1 MRTCPSCHAENEDYA
16 RFCENCG
23 AKLEELPL
31 TDETKY
37 FDSPLDDE
45 THLYEVRH
53 CPACGTVNEIGAKFC
68 EACGEALED
77 AAAPA
82 SEDAAATSEQDQCPA
97 CGYENDEDAVFCEN
111 CGAKLE
117 QKEAAESAG
126 DKAPCPACG
135 FVNDDDAVFC
145 ENCGAKLPAAGAK
158 GTDQA
163 PAGAQQMPRAPR
175 KPLSKLQKIVAIE
188 AAALVI
194 LVALFF
200 IVGNSR
206 YSAESVAEDYFDAYV
221 NGDWETVYS
230 LLDLPEGNFLAKD
243 QFEAV
248 MEDAKLPD
256 VKAYSVQA
264 ASTGEP
270 APGEVTAERF
280 DAVYESETG
289 RKNTMDLTLVKQD
302 KKSLFFFD
310 TWRVD
315 ADAVADTISII
326 VPSGADVTL
335 DGTAL
340 GEDCL
345 TDSIYAGMDHYEV
358 AVFNGKH
365 TVNAAL
371 PWCEVAE
378 RALDSD
384 SNGSVM
390 FLDFTFTE
398 EGAQA
403 MQAKMQTAL
412 ETFYTSARSGAGF
425 ENLEGLF
432 ASDASEDCEEEYQKL
447 LDHLS
452 DGDLTLNQIRFSDF
466 EFDQHMS
473 DGKFRGELEFEC
485 SYNYTS
491 HGSSSDRTSD
501 DDTSATL
508 YATFTYEDDT
518 YKITDID
525 VPVMP

>member
-1 MRTCPSCHAENEDYA
+1 MRTCPSCHAVNEDVA

-23 AKLEELPL
+23 ARLEEKPL
-31 TDETKY
+31 ADETKY
-37 FDSPLDDE
+37 YDRPLDDE
-45 THLYEVRH
+45 TQMYELRH
-53 CPACGTVNEIGAKFC
+53 CPACGMVNEMEAKFC
-68 EACGEALED
+68 AACGEALED
-77 AAAPA
+77 AAPVEEEPLV
-82 SEDAAATSEQDQCPA
+82 SGEQIRCQTCGFDNDKDAL
-97 CGYENDEDAVFCEN
+97 FCEN
-111 CGAKLE
+111 CGARIERKDT
-117 QKEAAESAG
+117 AERAN
-126 DKAPCPACG
+126 DKDHCPACG
-135 FVNDDDAVFC
+135 FINDDDAVFC
-145 ENCGAKLPAAGAK
+145 ESCGARLPSAGEK
-158 GTDQA
+158 GAVHVQTL
-163 PAGAQQMPRAPR
+163 PKQMPLTPR

-188 AAALVI
+188 AAVLVV

-200 IVGNSR
+200 IVGNNR
-206 YSAESVAEDYFDAYV
+206 YSAESVAETYFDAYV

-230 LLDLPEGNFLAKD
+230 LLDLPAGNFLAKD

-248 MEDAKLPD
+248 MEDTRLPD
-256 VKAYSVQA
+256 IESYSVHA
-264 ASTGEP
+264 ASMGEP
-270 APGEVTAERF
+270 APGEVTSTPFEAE
-280 DAVYESETG
+280 YESKAG
-289 RKNTMDLTLVKQD
+289 IKNTMDLTLVKKD
-302 KKSLFFFD
+302 EKTLFFFD

-315 ADAVADTISII
+315 ADAVADTISIL
-326 VPSGADVTL
+326 VPKGADVAL
-335 DGTAL
+335 DGIAL

-358 AVFNGKH
+358 AVFNGDH

-378 RALDSD
+378 RELDSA
-384 SNGSVM
+384 SNGSAM

-412 ETFYTSARSGAGF
+412 ETFYTSARSGADF
-425 ENLEGLF
+425 DALEGLF

-447 LDHLS
+447 LDHLT
-452 DGDLTLNQIRFSDF
+452 DGNLTLNQIRFSEF

-473 DGKFRGELEFEC
+473 DGQFQGSLAFDC

-501 DDTSATL
+501 NDSRATL
-508 YATFTYEDDT
+508 YATFTYEDGT